1 MVPIKLGLFELG
13 EGFVR
18 NHYIFPAENREA
30 EQAHVALQGDTLE
43 LEKEITV
50 SSRGGRLAVPPSQ
63 QHHLVEAIEA
73 AAGKVGDRCSV
84 REDGTTAR

>member
-1 MVPIKLGLFELG
+1 MAFRTGRGV
-13 EGFVR
+13 VR

-43 LEKEITV
+43 LEKEMTV
-50 SSRGGRLAVPPSQ
+50 LSRGGRLAVPPSK

-73 AAGKVGDRCSV
+73 AAGRGGDRCRV